1 MEKKVRNTG
10 CWGPIFRQTRILRD
24 IFCGFQSQ
32 WHQSLY
38 DIEYGFYWNI
48 IGTTYWNNILVSQIF
63 FCSHQR
69 HPVWPSTSPKSSAQ
83 ETQIIYPAG
92 TNAVLWQA
100 DQKQQ
105 KIFQGPKAEGDL
117 SLGQKEK

>member
-1 MEKKVRNTG
+1 MEKKFGTQDVG
-10 CWGPIFRQTRILRD
+10 GLCSDKQWLLRD
-24 IFCGFQSQ
+24 IFLGFQSQ

-38 DIEYGFYWNI
+38 DIEYCSYWDI
-48 IGTTYWNNILVSQIF
+48 LEQHIGTTYWFPRF

-105 KIFQGPKAEGDL
+105 KIFQGPKAEGDF
-117 SLGQKEK
+117 SLGQKES